1 MKSLRKFEQDVL
13 ASLAI
18 YYQARRA
25 SGQNF
30 IVHKAGDS
38 TREGVLANVRAK
50 LDSLDDKYAHQV
62 TFKRYQKPRS
72 VDSNEYLWACCY
84 PLAVRELGFTAED
97 WHEEMLMRHFGKR
110 EVAKPGVSE
119 WVPVRTTTKDEN
131 GNSDVLGSFD
141 FWNFVEH
148 VRREFAQAGVYIP
161 EPDPFWKERR
171 EAAHAK

>member
-1 MKSLRKFEQDVL
+1 M
-13 ASLAI
+13 
-18 YYQARRA
+18 

-50 LDSLDDKYAHQV
+50 LDSLDEKYAHQI

-84 PLAVRELGFTAED
+84 PLAVRELGFTAEE
-97 WHEEMLMRHFGKR
+97 WHEEMCMRFFGKI
-110 EVAKPGVSE
+110 EVHKPSTCE
-119 WVPVRTTTKDEN
+119 FKAFRTTTKDEG
-131 GNSDVLGSFD
+131 GNRDILGGKD
-141 FWNFVEH
+141 FWDFFEH
-148 VRREFAQAGVYIP
+148 VRREFSNAGVYIP

-171 EAAHAK
+171 ETAK